1 MVLRWPY
8 ARLVRRCKL
17 PKLKVAS
24 FIGGACYGCLLVM
37 AASFFM
43 WGFFWGIPFGGSDVL
58 SVLFGGTDARV
69 DARAVASGVDV
80 ALAGRDLDPTLRQML
95 AAATPPPSPR
105 REWPSRQPDAT
116 RWGWQPDGATGCHPF
131 CTAKHCGS
139 RPDCASCGTCPNQTK
154 ALPWAEVAHRS
165 HHHAQAAVKR
175 PAKMSAQRYAA
186 LRRNASHGGSAAG

>member
-69 DARAVASGVDV
+69 DARAVATRGLLLLIAAKVTCLFLLTPALCRSCRSRSRHANATSTPLAT
-80 ALAGRDLDPTLRQML
+80 ALAGHASTEIDSRLLL
-95 AAATPPPSPR
+95 PR
-105 REWPSRQPDAT
+105 
-116 RWGWQPDGATGCHPF
+116 
-131 CTAKHCGS
+131 
-139 RPDCASCGTCPNQTK
+139 
-154 ALPWAEVAHRS
+154 
-165 HHHAQAAVKR
+165 
-175 PAKMSAQRYAA
+175 
-186 LRRNASHGGSAAG
+186 